1 MAEEETKLSRRQF
14 VKTASIAGVG
24 AALIGCS
31 KGQEPEEA
39 PKTVTPTQEAEEAP
53 KSTTTAQEVPKRTFG
68 KTGEQVS
75 ILSQGGIL
83 DMRQNQLLLNQAL
96 KMGVT
101 YWDTSEGYINGASEE
116 GMGQYFEKYPEDRK
130 KVFLVSKARSRD
142 PEGLTKSLA
151 GSLERL
157 KTSYVDLYFL
167 HGIDDVEKNLTP
179 EVKQWAEKAKS
190 DGKIK
195 YFGFSTHN
203 NVEDC
208 LEGAAKLGWVDGIM
222 MVYNYRTMQ
231 TDRVKAAVDACAKAG
246 IGLTAMKTQAKI
258 PTGRAPQR
266 PRQPLTKEQEEAM
279 RVRMAEMRKEA
290 ENAPPDE
297 LTLELTERFRNK
309 GFTLEQAKLN
319 LVWENPHIA
328 SICSAT
334 YNMAVLMQ
342 NVAAATGNVQLTQK
356 DKDLLA
362 LHAAQTAH
370 QYCPGCTHHC
380 QSGSEENL
388 PIGVVMRCLMYARDY
403 GDRDLGKTTFQSL
416 PAKMR
421 RAIPRTDYAEAERR
435 CPNNLPIGELM
446 REAVIELA

>member
-1 MAEEETKLSRRQF
+1 M
-14 VKTASIAGVG
+14 AGVG

-31 KGQEPEEA
+31 NPQEPEEA
-39 PKTVTPTQEAEEAP
+39 PKTVNPTQEPEETL
-53 KSTTTAQEVPKRTFG
+53 KTTTPREVPKRTFG

-75 ILSQGGIL
+75 ILSLGGIF
-83 DMRQNQLLLNQAL
+83 DTRPNQLLLNQAV

-101 YWDTSEGYINGASEE
+101 YWDTSESYINGASEE
-116 GMGQYFEKYPEDRK
+116 GMGQYFERNPEDRK
-130 KVFLVSKARSRD
+130 KVFLVSKSKARG
-142 PEGLTKSLA
+142 PEGHTKSLT

-208 LEGAAKLGWVDGIM
+208 LEGAAKLGWIDGIM
-222 MVYNYRTMQ
+222 MTYNYRTMQ
-231 TDRVKAAVDACAKAG
+231 TDRVKAAVDACTKAG
-246 IGLTAMKTQAKI
+246 IGLTAMKTQAKV
-258 PTGRAPQR
+258 PTGGPPRR
-266 PRQPLTKEQEEAM
+266 PRRDMESMSHEEREAM
-279 RVRMAEMRKEA
+279 QARLAEMRREI

-297 LTLELTERFRNK
+297 LTLQLTERFRNK

-319 LVWENPHIA
+319 LVWESPQIA
-328 SICSAT
+328 SICSAM
-334 YNMAVLMQ
+334 YNMTVLMQ
-342 NVAAATGNVQLTQK
+342 NVAAATGNVRLTQK
-356 DKDLLA
+356 DKDLLT
-362 LHAAQTAH
+362 LHAAQTTY

-380 QSGSEENL
+380 QSGSEEDL
-388 PIGVVMRCLMYARDY
+388 PIGLVMRCLMYARDY

-416 PAKMR
+416 SAEMR
-421 RAIPRTDYAEAERR
+421 RAISRINYTEAERR
-435 CPNNLPIGELM
+435 CPNSLPIGELM
-446 REAVIELA
+446 REAAIELA